1 MLKVLW
7 ISALSGVNEQITI
20 THDKKKGNKMATKNL
35 GQVAGLWIGTSAP
48 SNTNLIW
55 FDSTPVIR
63 AHKVYSAT
71 LESWIVLDQNT
82 ISAITYSELRNL
94 ARTTGLTQ
102 GSWYKITD
110 KSNALALAVTTTK
123 IQYNDNNNNLII
135 DDLAAS
141 STYVVNSNN
150 LLIDDT
156 QGVWDAST
164 NKLKFTFNDISD
176 VTTNIPNTL
185 MLYGRQ
191 ASAFIKVKVSRLIS
205 SAVGNS
211 IIWNNGFFFNFL
223 SNLRGQYDV
232 EGGVTSKTKHDT
244 DKAALQQN
252 IDNVAASN
260 QNILTSAK
268 NYADGEV
275 VNTKIYGKTI
285 PAAPAGGTPTDII
298 AGDTLATIIN
308 KIHRWINK
316 FKYATGISI
325 SPNFCT
331 ATSYAPIN
339 NNDTVESALG
349 KIQQWFQNIEL
360 SLSPTWAPIPR
371 TQDIVDIQ
379 AGDTFQNAFAKIQ
392 GKFDQIGLITK
403 GKIQSPSMV
412 PGLTTDYKTT
422 LDLDGASLTMYG
434 ASTTNKVQILGSS
447 GLYAYNSGDNVAQ
460 VTGDGIFGNYP
471 GQYVYPVETG
481 IYARATIVGLGYA
494 NQSKDVGE
502 VTDDTNVKRFIA
514 GVAGVASN
522 SSGHPCDTWGGYF
535 VRAKIMG
542 LYVRAIRVL
551 NSFSIGKDDD
561 VIACYNSGEIFVSL
575 PSNPSCGKEIKIIQV
590 NSADVIVTCPD
601 GAKILYAGNI
611 GGVLSLAVGG
621 SEHVMFL
628 FWDGQ
633 FWHATRTSA

>member
-1 MLKVLW
+1 
-7 ISALSGVNEQITI
+7 
-20 THDKKKGNKMATKNL
+20 MATKNL

-48 SNTNLIW
+48 SNTSLIW
-55 FDSTPVIR
+55 FDSTPAIR
-63 AHKVYSAT
+63 AHKVYSAR
-71 LESWIVLDQNT
+71 LEAWIVLDQNT

-185 MLYGRQ
+185 LLYGRQ
-191 ASAFIKVKVSRLIS
+191 ASNLIKIKISRLIS

-211 IIWNNGFFFNFL
+211 ITWNNGFFFNFL
-223 SNLRGQYDV
+223 SNLHGQYDV

-244 DKAALQQN
+244 DKAALQQD

-260 QNILTSAK
+260 QNILASAK
-268 NYADGEV
+268 NYTDGEV

-285 PAAPAGGTPTDII
+285 PAAPTSGTPIDII
-298 AGDTLATIIN
+298 AGDTLTTIIN

-316 FKYATGISI
+316 LKYATGISL
-325 SPNFCT
+325 SPNFRT

-360 SLSPTWAPIPR
+360 SLSPTWSPIPH
-371 TQDIVDIQ
+371 TQDIVAIQ

-392 GKFDQIGLITK
+392 GKFNQIGLITDGEIK
-403 GKIQSPSMV
+403 SSSMV
-412 PGLTTDYKTT
+412 SGTTVSKTSLDLANASFTLYGYSTTD
-422 LDLDGASLTMYG
+422 
-434 ASTTNKVQILGSS
+434 KVQISGSS
-447 GLYAYNSGDNVAQ
+447 GLYAYNSSGSVGK

-471 GQYVYPVETG
+471 GQDVYSVSGGVFT
-481 IYARATIVGLGYA
+481 RATVVGLGYGNMPA
-494 NQSKDVGE
+494 DILEIN
-502 VTDDTNVKRFIA
+502 TDDAILRRFIA
-514 GVAGVASN
+514 GVAGVAYN

-535 VRAKIMG
+535 VKAKIMG
-542 LYVRAIRVL
+542 LYVKAVRVES
-551 NSFSIGKDDD
+551 NSSIGGDDD
-561 VIACYNSGEIFVSL
+561 VISCYNAEEINVSL
-575 PSNPSCGKEIKIIQV
+575 PSKPSCGKEIKIIQV
-590 NSADVIVTCPD
+590 NSAAVNVTCPD
-601 GAKILYAGNI
+601 GAKIHYAGNN
-611 GGVLSLAVGG
+611 GTAVSSLAVGG
-621 SEHVMFL
+621 LGHVMFL
-628 FWDGQ
+628 FWDGNR
-633 FWHATRTSA
+633 WHATRTSA

>member
-1 MLKVLW
+1 
-7 ISALSGVNEQITI
+7 
-20 THDKKKGNKMATKNL
+20 MATKNL

-48 SNTNLIW
+48 SNTSLIW
-55 FDSTPVIR
+55 FDSTPAIR
-63 AHKVYSAT
+63 AHKVYSARLGAWT
-71 LESWIVLDQNT
+71 VLDQNT

-135 DDLAAS
+135 DDLAAN

-150 LLIDDT
+150 LLIDDA

-164 NKLKFTFNDISD
+164 NKLKFSFNDISA

-185 MLYGRQ
+185 LLYGRQ
-191 ASAFIKVKVSRLIS
+191 ASAFIKVSVSRLIS
-205 SAVGNS
+205 SVTGNS
-211 IIWNNGFFFNFL
+211 ITWNNGFFFNFL
-223 SNLRGQYDV
+223 SSLRGQYDV

-268 NYADGEV
+268 NYTDGEV

-285 PAAPAGGTPTDII
+285 PVAPTGGTPTDII
-298 AGDTLATIIN
+298 AGDTLTTIIS

-316 FKYATGISI
+316 FKYATGISL
-325 SPNFCT
+325 SPNFRT

-360 SLSPTWAPIPR
+360 SLSPTWAPISQ
-371 TQDIVDIQ
+371 TQDIAAIQ

-392 GKFDQIGLITK
+392 GKFNQIGLITD
-403 GKIQSPSMV
+403 GRIQSSSMIS
-412 PGLTTDYKTT
+412 GTTISKTD
-422 LDLDGASLTMYG
+422 LDLANASLTLYG
-434 ASTTNKVQILGSS
+434 YSTTNRVQISGLSGLEVYNSS
-447 GLYAYNSGDNVAQ
+447 GKIV
-460 VTGDGIFGNYP
+460 VTGDGLYGDYP
-471 GQYVYPVETG
+471 GQAVYAPSYG
-481 IYARATIVGLGYA
+481 PDATAAVVGLGYGNKEA
-494 NQSKDVGE
+494 GYDAYS
-502 VTDDTNVKRFIA
+502 DDRNLRKFIA
-514 GVAGVASN
+514 GVAGLASN
-522 SSGHPCDTWGGYF
+522 SNGNPCDTWGGYF
-535 VRAKIMG
+535 VRAKIRG
-542 LYVRAIRVL
+542 LYVKALQV
-551 NSFSIGKDDD
+551 SSTTSIGADDD
-561 VIACYNSGEIFVSL
+561 VIACYNKTGPINVSL

-590 NSADVIVTCPD
+590 NSSDVNVTCPD
-601 GAKILYAGNI
+601 GAKIHYAGNN
-611 GGVLSLAVGG
+611 GNAVSSLGVGG
-621 SEHVMFL
+621 LGHVMFL

-633 FWHATRTSA
+633 YWHATRTSA

>member
-1 MLKVLW
+1 
-7 ISALSGVNEQITI
+7 
-20 THDKKKGNKMATKNL
+20 MATKNL

-48 SNTNLIW
+48 SNTSLIW
-55 FDSTPVIR
+55 FDSTSAIQ
-63 AHKVYSAT
+63 AHKVYSARLGAWT
-71 LESWIVLDQNT
+71 VLDQST

-94 ARTTGLTQ
+94 ASTTGLTQ

-164 NKLKFTFNDISD
+164 NKLKFAFNDISTA
-176 VTTNIPNTL
+176 TTKIPNTL
-185 MLYGRQ
+185 LLYGRQ
-191 ASAFIKVKVSRLIS
+191 ASDFIKVSVSRLIS

-211 IIWNNGFFFNFL
+211 IVWSNGFFFNFL

-232 EGGVTSKTKHDT
+232 EGGVTSKRKHDT

-268 NYADGEV
+268 NYTDGEV
-275 VNTKIYGKTI
+275 VDTKIYAKTI
-285 PAAPAGGTPTDII
+285 PAAPTGGTPTDII
-298 AGDTLATIIN
+298 AGDTLTTIIN

-325 SPNFCT
+325 SPNFRT

-360 SLSPTWAPIPR
+360 SLSPTWTPTPW
-371 TQDIVDIQ
+371 TQDIAAIQ

-392 GKFDQIGLITK
+392 GKFNQIGLITN
-403 GKIQSPSMV
+403 GKIQSSSMIS
-412 PGLTTDYKTT
+412 GTTVSKTA
-422 LDLDGASLTMYG
+422 LDLANASLTLYG
-434 ASTTNKVQILGSS
+434 YSTTNKVQISGSS
-447 GLYAYNSGDNVAQ
+447 GLHAYNSSGNVGE
-460 VTGDGIFGNYP
+460 VTGDGLFGNYP
-471 GQYVYPVETG
+471 GQTIYPSSSH
-481 IYARATIVGLGYA
+481 IDAKATVVGLGYGNKA
-494 NQSKDVGE
+494 RGAE
-502 VTDDTNVKRFIA
+502 LATDDSQLHDFIA

-522 SSGHPCDTWGGYF
+522 NNGNPCDTWGGYF
-535 VRAKIMG
+535 VKAKIKG
-542 LYVRAIRVL
+542 LHVNAIRV
-551 NSFSIGKDDD
+551 SDSSVISDTDD
-561 VIACYNSGEIFVSL
+561 VITCYNNSTITVIL
-575 PSNPSCGKEIKIIQV
+575 PVNPSCGKELKIIQV
-590 NSADVIVTCPD
+590 NSSDVIVQCPAGYQIHYAS
-601 GAKILYAGNI
+601 GASDFFVSFLK
-611 GGVLSLAVGG
+611 VGG
-621 SEHVMFL
+621 SGHVMFL
-628 FWDGQ
+628 FWDG
-633 FWHATRTSA
+633 FKWHATITST

>member
-1 MLKVLW
+1 
-7 ISALSGVNEQITI
+7 
-20 THDKKKGNKMATKNL
+20 MATKNL

-48 SNTNLIW
+48 SNTSLIW
-55 FDSTPVIR
+55 FDSTPAIR
-63 AHKVYSAT
+63 AHKVYSARLGAWT
-71 LESWIVLDQNT
+71 VLDQNT

-150 LLIDDT
+150 LLIDNT

-164 NKLKFTFNDISD
+164 NKLKFAFNDISA

-185 MLYGRQ
+185 LLYGRQ
-191 ASAFIKVKVSRLIS
+191 ASDFIKVKVSRLIS
-205 SAVGNS
+205 SVTGNS
-211 IIWNNGFFFNFL
+211 ITWNNGFFFNFL
-223 SNLRGQYDV
+223 SSLRGQYDV
-232 EGGVTSKTKHDT
+232 EGGVTSKSKHDT

-268 NYADGEV
+268 NYTDGEV

-285 PAAPAGGTPTDII
+285 PAAPTSGTPTDII
-298 AGDTLATIIN
+298 AGDTLTTIIN

-316 FKYATGISI
+316 FKYATGISL
-325 SPNFCT
+325 SPNFRT

-360 SLSPTWAPIPR
+360 SLSPTWTPISQ
-371 TQDIVDIQ
+371 TQDIVAIQ

-392 GKFDQIGLITK
+392 GKLNQIGLITN
-403 GKIQSPSMV
+403 GKIQSSSMISGTSV
-412 PGLTTDYKTT
+412 SKTN
-422 LDLDGASLTMYG
+422 LDLANASLTLYG
-434 ASTTNKVQILGSS
+434 YSTANKVQISGSS
-447 GLYAYNSGDNVAQ
+447 GLYAHNSSGNEGR
-460 VTGDGIFGNYP
+460 VTGDGLFGNYP
-471 GQYVYPVETG
+471 GQKIYEAATG
-481 IYARATIVGLGYA
+481 IDARATVVGLGYGNKA
-494 NQSKDVGE
+494 AGFDIHS
-502 VTDDTNVKRFIA
+502 DDTDLRDFIA

-522 SSGHPCDTWGGYF
+522 NNGNPCDTWGGYF
-535 VRAKIMG
+535 VRAKIRG
-542 LYVRAIRVL
+542 LYVKALQV
-551 NSFSIGKDDD
+551 SSTASIGKDDD
-561 VIACYNSGEIFVSL
+561 VIACYNTTESINVSL
-575 PSNPSCGKEIKIIQV
+575 PSKPSCGKEIKVIQV
-590 NSADVIVTCPD
+590 NSSGVNVTCPD
-601 GAKILYAGNI
+601 GAKIHYAGNN
-611 GGVLSLAVGG
+611 GNAVSSLEVGG
-621 SEHVMFL
+621 LGHVMFL

-633 FWHATRTSA
+633 YWHATRTSA